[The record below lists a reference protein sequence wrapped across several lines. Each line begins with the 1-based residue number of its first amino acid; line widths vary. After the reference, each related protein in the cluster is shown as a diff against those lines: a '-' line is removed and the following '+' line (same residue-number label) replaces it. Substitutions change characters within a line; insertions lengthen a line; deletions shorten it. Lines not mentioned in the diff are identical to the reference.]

1 MKFYSDEEFLASQDT
16 QQRLEAEDEFG
27 CNFCYDKRK
36 KKNKELF
43 FFDQAN
49 NLRVCVY
56 CPYCGRYIQE

>member
-1 MKFYSDEEFLASQDT
+1 MKFYSDEEFLASQEN
-16 QQRLEAEDEFG
+16 QQEIEVEFG
-27 CNFCYDKRK
+27 CGFCYDKRK

-56 CPYCGRYIQE
+56 CPYCGRFLQE